1 MTLTHALALSDE
13 VRAPRTGWSRVLDA
27 ARVQYLSRAVLVWP
41 WAVLASAFV
50 INLVVFAFIDTDDP
64 TTGGLASL
72 YVVALIV
79 AMQTVSQFLPLSLGL
94 GVTRR
99 AFYAA
104 ATLGALGQTLVYG
117 IGLTVLLAIED
128 ATDGWGLTLHFF
140 GVDFLVT
147 GDPLSKVLVYAAP
160 FLLVSAA
167 GLLWGAVAKRWG
179 SAGIFLG
186 LIASALLVGGLVV
199 LLGRLDAWSD
209 VGDFFGDSPALV
221 AIGLPSLVA
230 GALLCGAGY
239 LVVRRTPA

>member
-1 MTLTHALALSDE
+1 MTLTHAPAASDE
-13 VRAPRTGWSRVLDA
+13 ARVPRTGWSRVLDA
-27 ARVQYLSRAVLVWP
+27 ARVQYLGRAVLVWP
-41 WAVLASAFV
+41 WAVLASALA
-50 INLVVFAFIDTDDP
+50 INLVVFALIDTDDP

-79 AMQTVSQFLPLSLGL
+79 AIQTLSQFLPFSLGL

-104 ATLGALGQTLVYG
+104 ATLGALGQALVYG

-128 ATDGWGLTLHFF
+128 ATGGWGLTLHFF
-140 GVDFLVT
+140 GVDFVVT
-147 GDPLSKVLVYAAP
+147 DDPFSQVLVYAAP

-179 SAGIFLG
+179 SSGIFLG

-199 LLGRLDAWSD
+199 LLGQVDAWSA
-209 VGDFFGDSPALV
+209 VADFLGDSPALLS
-221 AIGLPSLVA
+221 IGLPSLVGGVLL
-230 GALLCGAGY
+230 GAAGY